1 MAFSKVLVSHRPT
14 VDRIGAFDILQKT
27 VGSPLTICFANQEI
41 VLSDAD
47 LHDLVKAGTFSIGV
61 GKGRTYRDRE
71 IDGQKFGS
79 ETAVI
84 LYELRKMKQ
93 IPAVDPVLDEFA
105 RMMDVNN
112 DKGNLVRQPYSV
124 PWIIRQGYRLSAD
137 SAETNFSF
145 DHVEVVRR
153 ARHVIGAFINASE
166 MGGKRDKATLERAK
180 NALAVKLLPQGNA
193 RTHYGPMTVSRYI
206 RDMFILGFAEHET
219 VEAAQ
224 WFVEVHDRAKVR
236 REQAK
241 ELVDAQE
248 QIGAVKFETFPLGL
262 HDELGTWADS
272 DDPWLMEEL
281 AGRYHLVAMQSSK
294 GNVIIMSK
302 TFDLSAVGQILSGM
316 EPGRWK
322 YIPGQQNIVANGT
335 EGVEVISTD
344 LPKAIIQRATGLKV
358 VLKK

>member
-1 MAFSKVLVSHRPT
+1 MAFSKVLVSRRPT
-14 VDRIGAFDILQKT
+14 FDRIAAKDILQKT
-27 VGSPLTICFANQEI
+27 VGTLLTVCFANQEI

-47 LHDLVKAGTFSIGV
+47 LHALVQAGTFSIGV

-112 DKGNLVRQPYSV
+112 DKGNLVRQPYSA
-124 PWIIRQGYRLSAD
+124 PWAIRQGYRLSAD
-137 SAETNFSF
+137 PNETNFPF
-145 DHVEVVRR
+145 DHEEVVRR
-153 ARHVIGAFINASE
+153 ASRVIRAFINAEE
-166 MGGKRDKATLERAK
+166 MSGKRDKATLERAK

-206 RDMFILGFAEHET
+206 RDMFVLGFAEHEM
-219 VEAAQ
+219 VEAAG
-224 WFVEVHDRAKVR
+224 WFVKVHDRAKVR

-262 HDELGTWADS
+262 HDEFGTWVES
-272 DDPWLMEEL
+272 DDPWLLEEL
-281 AGRYHLVAMQSSK
+281 VGRRHLVAMQSSK
-294 GNVIIMSK
+294 GNVIMMSK
-302 TFDLSAVGQILSGM
+302 TFDLAPVGQVLSTM

-335 EGVEVISTD
+335 EGVEVIPTN
-344 LPKAIIQRATGLKV
+344 LPNAIVQRAIGLKV
-358 VLKK
+358 APKK